1 MKITEENVFPQYQY
15 SRFDSKNG
23 QYVVR
28 SDSQEDFEKKIAFLN
43 GKIDGV
49 KEPELK
55 PRYQETAKPDVRQP
69 YKESAGVT
77 VDQAIDS
84 HICPAHNIQMI
95 SKVSKTTNK
104 QYWSHGD
111 RVEGKFIICFGK
123 GWAK

>member
-28 SDSQEDFEKKIAFLN
+28 SDSQEDFQKKVDYLN

-49 KEPELK
+49 SPKQPEVK
-55 PRYQETAKPDVRQP
+55 PEVRQP
-69 YKESAGVT
+69 YKETAGVT
-77 VDQAIDS
+77 VDQGVDK
-84 HICPAHNIQMI
+84 HICAVHGTQMI
-95 SKVSKTTNK
+95 SKVSKKTNEV
-104 QYWSHGD
+104 YYSHGD
-111 RVEGKFIICFGK
+111 RVDGKFIICFGK

>member
-15 SRFDSKNG
+15 SRFDNKQG

-43 GKIDGV
+43 EKVDGV
-49 KEPELK
+49 LPTKPIEIKPEP
-55 PRYQETAKPDVRQP
+55 RQP

-77 VDQAIDS
+77 VDQGVDK
-84 HICPAHNIQMI
+84 HICAVHGTQMI
-95 SKVSKTTNK
+95 SKVSKKTNEA
-104 QYWSHGD
+104 YYSHGD
-111 RVEGKFIICFGK
+111 RVDGKFIICFGK